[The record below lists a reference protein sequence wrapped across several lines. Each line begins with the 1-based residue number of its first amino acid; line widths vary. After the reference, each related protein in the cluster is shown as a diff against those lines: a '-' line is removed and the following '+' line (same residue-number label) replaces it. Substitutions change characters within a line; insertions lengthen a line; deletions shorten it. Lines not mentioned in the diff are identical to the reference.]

1 MIYYGKSFSMQRKLS
16 VLPIVFGVAL
26 AFYGDMSFTT
36 IGAFYT
42 LLCVVLAALKAV
54 VGGELLTGDLKLHE
68 IDLLSKMCPLALL
81 QIGLVS
87 LLTGEILLSKR
98 LLGSIN
104 FIYLHI
110 CHSPILIF
118 SYVTHPQTLRS
129 RNLLHHLCPFYHSFF
144 FHCFLFIIYCTFF
157 YFIYLFLVV
166 YLFIFLLYFYY
177 FLFLSR

>member
-1 MIYYGKSFSMQRKLS
+1 MLFRS
-16 VLPIVFGVAL
+16 
-26 AFYGDMSFTT
+26 
-36 IGAFYT
+36 
-42 LLCVVLAALKAV
+42 
-54 VGGELLTGDLKLHE
+54 LHE

-104 FIYLHI
+104 FFYLHI

-129 RNLLHHLCPFYHSFF
+129 RNLLHHLCPFYFSIFF
-144 FHCFLFIIYCTFF
+144 IVFFLFF
-157 YFIYLFLVV
+157 YFF
-166 YLFIFLLYFYY
+166 YLFIFYIFFVYLFTFLLYCYY

>member
-1 MIYYGKSFSMQRKLS
+1 MQRKLS

-98 LLGSIN
+98 LLGFID

-110 CHSPILIF
+110 CH
-118 SYVTHPQTLRS
+118 
-129 RNLLHHLCPFYHSFF
+129 LLSHFD
-144 FHCFLFIIYCTFF
+144 
-157 YFIYLFLVV
+157 LFLCYSSSYTSFSKSVAPSV
-166 YLFIFLLYFYY
+166 SILFFAGVF
-177 FLFLSR
+177 